1 MNDYIII
8 TDDKK
13 KKKIF
18 YDLKELINYL
28 DSFKMSFLPDGF
40 KYKLKKKDNNETK
53 NILRL
58 HDKRTSDKRISIF
71 ITR

>member
-18 YDLKELINYL
+18 YDLIELINYL

-40 KYKLKKKDNNETK
+40 KYKLKKKDNNE
-53 NILRL
+53 
-58 HDKRTSDKRISIF
+58 S
-71 ITR
+71 